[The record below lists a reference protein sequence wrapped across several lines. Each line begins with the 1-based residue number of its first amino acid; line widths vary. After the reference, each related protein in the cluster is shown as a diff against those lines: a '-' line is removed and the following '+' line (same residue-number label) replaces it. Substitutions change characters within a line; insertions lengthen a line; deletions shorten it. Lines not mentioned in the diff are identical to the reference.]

1 MYRTILSSAMKDKN
15 IVNTSQRNNMFIQNP
30 VRLVFIIGL
39 FHIIVAVAL
48 SLYLLYVYITYGHF
62 PIWVFAVMMIWIVG
76 AFVIISLGYIG
87 KKIIK
92 QIL

>member
-1 MYRTILSSAMKDKN
+1 MCKYFIFSTLKDRKKG
-15 IVNTSQRNNMFIQNP
+15 NTSQENNTFNQKPM
-30 VRLVFIIGL
+30 RLVFIIGL
-39 FHIIVAVAL
+39 FHIIVSFAL